1 MLYSKGDLEREYPLQ
16 TNNNDLKL
24 RPPFRRDYARLIHSP
39 AFRRLQGK
47 TQLFPGIES
56 DFFRNRLTHSLEV
69 AQIAKSIAIRINET
83 KYKGKTRD
91 DLINLDLVELA
102 GLAHDLGHPPFGHN
116 GELALNECMQNA
128 GGFEGNAQTLRI
140 LAKLEKKGNK
150 VTPFAGPK
158 KTDSRIGLN
167 LTYRSLATILKY
179 DNIIPVKNTA
189 SKLQK
194 GYYSSEAGLVRDI
207 KSNVIAETGYRGD
220 FKTIECQIMD
230 LADDI
235 AYSTYDLEDA
245 LKAGFISPMEILS
258 DTLNDQLMER
268 IAQKVADRAKIKF
281 STEDVIGSLYNLF
294 LFSGLFDEED
304 ILDRLKGANTKL
316 KKFTSVA
323 YSALQ
328 SYEASRLVSQD
339 GYSRNELTSSL
350 VDRFV
355 RGVECKWKSGTP
367 AFSKVSFSKEVLPL
381 VETLKNYTY
390 EKFIQSSRLKVAEYR
405 GFQIVK
411 ELFEA
416 LDNRGTSLLP
426 PDFKEWYEAAPNK
439 IEKKR
444 VICDFISGMTD
455 DYAIEFYGR
464 LHSESPQ
471 SIFKPI

>member
-16 TNNNDLKL
+16 TNSNDLKL

-83 KYKGKTRD
+83 TYQGKTRN
-91 DLINLDLVELA
+91 DLINLDLVEFA

-116 GELALNECMQNA
+116 GELALNACMRNA

-150 VTPFAGPK
+150 ETPFSGAK

-167 LTYRSLATILKY
+167 LTHRTLASILKY
-179 DNIIPVKNTA
+179 DKIIPVKT
-189 SKLQK
+189 SDKLQK
-194 GYYSSEAGLVRDI
+194 GYYSSEAGLVKNI
-207 KSNVIAETGYRGD
+207 KRNVIAKTGYRGD

-258 DTLNDQLMER
+258 DTLNDQLMGR
-268 IAQKVADRAKIKF
+268 IAQKVTDRTKIKF
-281 STEDVIGSLYNLF
+281 SADEVIGSLYNLF
-294 LFSGLFDEED
+294 LFSGLFDEDD
-304 ILDRLKGANTKL
+304 ILSRLKGANTKI
-316 KKFTSVA
+316 KKFTSVT

-328 SYEASRLVSQD
+328 SYEVSRLVSQD

-355 RGVECKWKSGTP
+355 QSVECKWKSGAP
-367 AFSKVSFSKEVLPL
+367 
-381 VETLKNYTY
+381 
-390 EKFIQSSRLKVAEYR
+390 
-405 GFQIVK
+405 
-411 ELFEA
+411 
-416 LDNRGTSLLP
+416 DLP
-426 PDFKEWYEAAPNK
+426 PVALP
-439 IEKKR
+439 
-444 VICDFISGMTD
+444 
-455 DYAIEFYGR
+455 
-464 LHSESPQ
+464 
-471 SIFKPI
+471 SINSKALGLRA